1 MIFLAKKGDFTPL
14 KALWIRELE
23 GVGTEF
29 TLVQN

>member
-1 MIFLAKKGDFTPL
+1 MIFLPKKGVFTPL
-14 KALWIRELE
+14 KALSLRELA